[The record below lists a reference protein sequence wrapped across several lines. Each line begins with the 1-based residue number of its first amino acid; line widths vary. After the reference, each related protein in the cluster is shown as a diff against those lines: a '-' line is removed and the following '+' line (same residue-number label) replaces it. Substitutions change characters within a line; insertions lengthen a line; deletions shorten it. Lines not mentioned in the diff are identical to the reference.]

1 MWVDVIG
8 DELGAFRRS
17 SKVGFIKSELIIFM
31 IPTSTTARVAT
42 KRETP
47 WLTPLLS
54 AYHLIK
60 RPVIDKCQISKI
72 STSSV
77 SVFFIKSIT
86 TLTINITSKK
96 YRVQAEPQV
105 IVASGAQPTS
115 VILSWIPVLVTNFAK
130 EAEKAP
136 FNIPI
141 IAPIPVKAIANLI
154 PPSRALENFTPNKRA
169 RTVKMINMMIGPPI
183 AKIGLK
189 ISLANLI
196 MPSII
201 NPPDLY

>member
-1 MWVDVIG
+1 MWVEVIG

-47 WLTPLLS
+47 WLTPFLS

-60 RPVIDKCQISKI
+60 RPVIDKCQMSKI

-77 SVFFIKSIT
+77 SVFFINSIT

-115 VILSWIPVLVTNFAK
+115 VILSWIPVLVTNFSNEDEDVYKRQAVDRVCQSLCSGPTHK
-130 EAEKAP
+130 ESQNP
-136 FNIPI
+136 HR
-141 IAPIPVKAIANLI
+141 IA
-154 PPSRALENFTPNKRA
+154 
-169 RTVKMINMMIGPPI
+169 IG
-183 AKIGLK
+183 GH
-189 ISLANLI
+189 
-196 MPSII
+196 
-201 NPPDLY
+201 